1 MLDRPLTTL
10 RTAAPAPDVTPA
22 GVSER
27 APERPR
33 RGRYLALAISIVAC
47 AGVAGLLGWRTFLRP
62 LTVAVAPVET
72 NVREQVF
79 GLGTIGARVQSNVT
93 FKVPGVLDR
102 LYADQGDR
110 VSAGQ
115 ILAKLDASDIEAQ
128 VAVAAAGVRQ
138 ARANLEKAQ
147 ADVASA
153 SANLANAKAMA
164 ARGAALIKQN
174 SISPEDAQSREASAR
189 VAAAN
194 LASAQSLVGVAEA
207 ALQSAE
213 AQEAFQKATLAF
225 YSLRAPYDAWVV
237 SRNLELGSGVNPGN
251 ASQSVFTLVAA
262 DTVWAVGYVD
272 ERLAGRL
279 RAGQPAEIVLRSQP
293 NTRIPGRV
301 ARIEVQSD
309 AVNQE
314 RIVDVAFEQLPENI
328 HLGEQAY
335 VYVTRRTLDRAV
347 VVQPSAVIDFQG
359 SKDSGGRGSVWT
371 LEAGRLERR
380 PVTFGPELL
389 DGRLPI
395 LQGLPENAAVVA
407 APVPG
412 LRVGRSARIAK
423 AAAP

>member
-1 MLDRPLTTL
+1 MLDRPVTAF
-10 RTAAPAPDVTPA
+10 RTSGPPPSAKLVD
-22 GVSER
+22 ER
-27 APERPR
+27 APVQAR
-33 RGRYLALAISIVAC
+33 RARYLVLAISILAV
-47 AGVAGLLGWRTFLRP
+47 AGVASVFGWGTYLRP
-62 LTVAVAPVET
+62 LTAPVAPVET
-72 NVREQVF
+72 NVRQQVF
-79 GLGTIGARVQSNVT
+79 GLGTVGARVQSNVT
-93 FKVPGVLDR
+93 FKVTGVLDR

-138 ARANLEKAQ
+138 ARANLEKAH

-153 SANLANAKAMA
+153 GANLANAKAMA

-174 SISPEDAQSREASAR
+174 SIASEDAESREASAR

-194 LASAQSLVGVAEA
+194 LASVQSLVGVAEA

-213 AQEAFQKATLAF
+213 AQEVFQKATLAF
-225 YSLRAPYDAWVV
+225 YSLRAPYDGWIV

-279 RAGQPAEIVLRSQP
+279 SVGQPAEIVLRSQP
-293 NTRIPGRV
+293 NTRIPGHV

-314 RIVDVAFEQLPENI
+314 RIVDVAFEQIPESI

-335 VYVTRRTLDRAV
+335 VYVTRGTLERAV
-347 VVQPSAVIDFQG
+347 LVQPSAVIGFEG
-359 SKDSGGRGSVWT
+359 SKDSGGRGTVWT
-371 LEAGRLERR
+371 VESGRIERR
-380 PVTFGPELL
+380 QVSFGPELL

-395 LQGLPENAAVVA
+395 VQGLPENAAVVA
-407 APVPG
+407 APTSG
-412 LRVGRSARIAK
+412 LRVGRGARIAK